1 MHKAGS
7 KKGSGVETETD
18 DGQKGVIPRL
28 LGVVAII
35 LGFLNSMLSWRGG
48 FAIEPFYVALV
59 LGGAVLYI
67 TGSLAR
73 KR

>member
-1 MHKAGS
+1 MQKAESKQSPSVDNGDE
-7 KKGSGVETETD
+7 KKGVAL
-18 DGQKGVIPRL
+18 RL

-35 LGFLNSMLSWRGG
+35 LGFLDSMLSWRGG
-48 FAIEPFYVALV
+48 FAVEPFYIALI
-59 LGGAVLYI
+59 LGGVILYI